1 MAAFEVRAEP
11 NRRRILGLLRE
22 QERPV
27 GERRLYRVRAEPLQ
41 AIDEWLAPYRA
52 MWSSRLDD
60 LERHLDAM
68 DLADDPRHARGG
80 PRPDPHGT

>member
-1 MAAFEVRAEP
+1 
-11 NRRRILGLLRE
+11 
-22 QERPV
+22 
-27 GERRLYRVRAEPLQ
+27 
-41 AIDEWLAPYRA
+41 